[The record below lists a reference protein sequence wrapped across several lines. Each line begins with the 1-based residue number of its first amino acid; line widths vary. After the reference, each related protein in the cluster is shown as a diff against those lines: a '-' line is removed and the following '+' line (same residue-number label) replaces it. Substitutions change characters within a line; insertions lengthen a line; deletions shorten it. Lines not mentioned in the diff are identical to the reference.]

1 MPRITQLIAPQ
12 KIEIKEIE
20 CLSAGPGE
28 AIIEVQ
34 HAGVCGTDLALFH
47 GDYPVPLPHVC
58 GHEFTGQVKSV
69 GEGVNKKWIGKT
81 VTAEINNTCIAYGKN
96 SLCSACKKG
105 VPSHCQT
112 RTVTGIINHSG
123 AFADEV
129 KVAAGTLH
137 EIPSNVDSLIAT
149 LTEPLA
155 AALQTFEMSPIE
167 KNETL
172 VVIGPGRL
180 GILIIF
186 AASLK
191 EIKTIAISRSEN
203 KRNRALEFGAQHAFA
218 PENAMDE
225 IYNMTDGLGA
235 EMVVDTT
242 GNSDGITQAL
252 KIVRPQ
258 GTIACKT
265 TCGLP
270 ATGLDMTKLVVDEI
284 KLQGSRCGPFEPAL
298 KIIQAHQQ
306 KLKSLITS
314 TRPLE
319 ETQSALESASNEDK
333 VVLNLE
339 RK

>member
-1 MPRITQLIAPQ
+1 MPRIAQLKSPGQ
-12 KIEIKEIE
+12 IELVEREPLK
-20 CLSAGPGE
+20 AGPGE
-28 AIIEVQ
+28 AIIQVQ
-34 HAGVCGTDLALFH
+34 HAGICGTDLAIFH
-47 GDYPVPLPHVC
+47 GDYPIQLPHVC
-58 GHEFTGQVKSV
+58 GHEFMGQVTKT
-69 GEGVNKKWIGKT
+69 GEGVDPKWIGKP
-81 VTAEINNTCIAYGKN
+81 VTAEINNTCLAYGKN

-137 EIPSNVDSLIAT
+137 EIPSNVDPLIAT

-155 AALQTFEMSPIE
+155 AALQTFVMSPMQ
-167 KNETL
+167 KDDTL

-191 EIKTIAISRSEN
+191 GIETIAISRSEK
-203 KRNRALEFGAQHAFA
+203 KRNRAIQFGAQYAFT
-218 PENAMDE
+218 PEDAMAKVYNATE
-225 IYNMTDGLGA
+225 GLGA
-235 EMVVDTT
+235 EIVVDTT
-242 GNSDGITQAL
+242 GNPDGITQAL
-252 KIVRPQ
+252 KLVRPQ

-298 KIIQAHQQ
+298 EIIQLYQQ
-306 KLKSLITS
+306 KLKPLIS
-314 TRPLE
+314 TTHPLE
-319 ETQSALESASNEDK
+319 EAQAALEVAAKENK
-333 VVLNLE
+333 VVLNMG
-339 RK
+339 